1 MSKCRKG
8 TYQNSNSDDRAAK
21 SLHKVRTGSGSDR
34 VVSESSTT
42 AVTTSPCPIGER
54 MIAYAYRPGRYRV
67 VSEKLNDGG
76 HNKSSP
82 YWRTNDRVCVS
93 TRSLPVR
100 FREFNDGGH
109 NKSLPFGERMIAH
122 AYRLGRYRVVSEKL
136 NDGGHNKSSPYWRT
150 NDRVCVS
157 TRSL

>member
-34 VVSESSTT
+34 VVSE
-42 AVTTSPCPIGER
+42 
-54 MIAYAYRPGRYRV
+54 
-67 VSEKLNDGG
+67 KLNDGG
-76 HNKSSP
+76 Q
-82 YWRTNDRVCVS
+82 
-93 TRSLPVR
+93 
-100 FREFNDGGH
+100 

-136 NDGGHNKSSPYWRT
+136 NDGGHNKSSPFGERMIAHAYRLGRYRVDTHAPTTAVPTTIRT
-150 NDRVCVS
+150 QKND
-157 TRSL
+157 TDA